1 MRKYKLY
8 EDFIRS
14 KYTLLKLVRDSLVL
28 HLIIYSVSYLNFYF
42 VFL

>member
-8 EDFIRS
+8 EDFIRL
-14 KYTLLKLVRDSLVL
+14 KYTLLKLVRVSLVL